1 MTTPQITPPPAVQ
14 PDIYG
19 GDPALFDATM
29 HAWLLWQAVKG
40 NEDKTVVDWM
50 NERANYVAATA
61 NAAQADR
68 ALCAT
73 ALAAILAQSP
83 VTNAAAAAASA
94 AAAAVYAAQ
103 AQATNPDSPIRLN
116 PRRITANFT
125 VPSGSNAASV
135 GPIAVADGVVV
146 TVSDNAAWSIH

>member
-1 MTTPQITPPPAVQ
+1 MAVTPLLALPSPT
-14 PDIYG
+14 
-19 GDPALFDATM
+19 DPGFEDAIE
-29 HAWLLWQAVKG
+29 ARLQAEVIFSQELNVLQLDVNAKQ
-40 NEDKTVVDWM
+40 
-50 NERANYVAATA
+50 AAATA
-61 NAAQADR
+61 ASLAAQSDR
-68 ALCAT
+68 ALCA
-73 ALAAILAQSP
+73 AAQAAVTAQSP
-83 VTNAAAAAASA
+83 ATNAAAAAASA

-135 GPIAVADGVVV
+135 GPITVADGVTV